1 MGEYNQA
8 KKSNIPNNGVVIGMD
23 ILLVEDDMTLFNEL
37 SNELE
42 QWDFEVHG
50 IEDFSTVLETF
61 ETLQPSIVIMDV
73 KLPKFD
79 GFYWTRK
86 IRAISNTPILFL
98 FSRDNPMDQVMSM
111 ELGADDYVQKPFN
124 TSILIAKLQAI
135 YRRVY
140 QFSVDDKRVLTWQE
154 ATLDLSKDS
163 INKDDVQVVLSKT
176 EMIILEMLVKKQGQI
191 VTRDTLITAL
201 WDDEAFVS
209 DNTLTVNVNRMRKK
223 LEEIDM
229 QDAIETKI
237 GKGYMAHE

>member
-1 MGEYNQA
+1 
-8 KKSNIPNNGVVIGMD
+8 MD

-98 FSRDNPMDQVMSM
+98 SSRDNPMDQVMSM